1 MSDDTA
7 VIFII
12 IGSDESESI
21 QEAEKRGFCFLGETA
36 FAQHGFGNGRA
47 GQPEDRILEGAR

>member
-7 VIFII
+7 VIITT
-12 IGSDESESI
+12 GSDESESI

-36 FAQHGFGNGRA
+36 FARHGFGNGRA
-47 GQPEDRILEGAR
+47 GHPEDRILEHAR